1 MVTVL
6 GIPLIGSLFTPTV
19 LAIITFCVIWSLS
32 TRKKD
37 AACTSGLISAGKGP
51 NESSFTL
58 NTIGS
63 KSKKEV
69 LKNRVGSSSGVA
81 SDDEGCINGSSQLE
95 VHCTANAKR
104 KVFRSKAG
112 DQSLQTLLLE
122 SDLTKKNVRNKK
134 CKGKSGCCSKKKGAS
149 NTLEGTIETLNVF
162 FGTQTEKSKVKYTLA
177 SHSSSYYCSTIQDL
191 FYHWIQNIWLDIIVF
206 CLCEIF

>member
-6 GIPLIGSLFTPTV
+6 GIPLIGSLFAPTV
-19 LAIITFCVIWSLS
+19 LAIITVCVIWSLS

-37 AACTSGLISAGKGP
+37 AACTNGVISAGKGQNDTSIP
-51 NESSFTL
+51 V

-69 LKNRVGSSSGVA
+69 LKNRVGSPASVA
-81 SDDEGCINGSSQLE
+81 SDDKSSSEGRINSLSKLE
-95 VHCTANAKR
+95 VHRTANAKR

-112 DQSLQTLLLE
+112 DNSLQTLLLD
-122 SDLTKKNVRNKK
+122 SDLTKKNVRIKK
-134 CKGKSGCCSKKKGAS
+134 CKGQSGCCTKKKGAS

-162 FGTQTEKSKVKYTLA
+162 YGTQTEKSKVRHT
-177 SHSSSYYCSTIQDL
+177 
-191 FYHWIQNIWLDIIVF
+191 
-206 CLCEIF
+206 

>member
-6 GIPLIGSLFTPTV
+6 GIPLIGSLFAPTV

-37 AACTSGLISAGKGP
+37 AACTNGLISSGKGQ
-51 NESSFTL
+51 NDTSFTL

-69 LKNRVGSSSGVA
+69 LKNRVGSSASVA
-81 SDDEGCINGSSQLE
+81 SDDKSSSESCINSSLQLE
-95 VHCTANAKR
+95 VHRTANAKR

-112 DQSLQTLLLE
+112 DNSSQILLLE
-122 SDLTKKNVRNKK
+122 SDLTKKNVRTKK
-134 CKGKSGCCSKKKGAS
+134 CKGKSGCCTNKKGAS

-162 FGTQTEKSKVKYTLA
+162 YGTQTEKSKVKYT
-177 SHSSSYYCSTIQDL
+177 
-191 FYHWIQNIWLDIIVF
+191 
-206 CLCEIF
+206 

>member
-6 GIPLIGSLFTPTV
+6 GIPLIGSLFAPTV

-37 AACTSGLISAGKGP
+37 ATCTNGPISAGKGQ
-51 NESSFTL
+51 NDTSFPV

-69 LKNRVGSSSGVA
+69 LKNRVGSSASVA
-81 SDDEGCINGSSQLE
+81 SDDKSSSEGCINSLSQLE
-95 VHCTANAKR
+95 VHRTAR

-112 DQSLQTLLLE
+112 DNSLQTLLLD
-122 SDLTKKNVRNKK
+122 SDLTKKNVRIKK
-134 CKGKSGCCSKKKGAS
+134 CKGQSGCCTKKKGAS

-162 FGTQTEKSKVKYTLA
+162 YGTQTEKSKVKHT
-177 SHSSSYYCSTIQDL
+177 
-191 FYHWIQNIWLDIIVF
+191 
-206 CLCEIF
+206 

>member
-6 GIPLIGSLFTPTV
+6 GIPLIGSLFAPTV

-37 AACTSGLISAGKGP
+37 AACTSGLISAGKGQ
-51 NESSFTL
+51 NDTSSTT

-69 LKNRVGSSSGVA
+69 LKNRVGSSASGA
-81 SDDEGCINGSSQLE
+81 SDDKSSSEGCINSSSQLE
-95 VHCTANAKR
+95 VYHTANARR
-104 KVFRSKAG
+104 KVFRSRAG

-122 SDLTKKNVRNKK
+122 SDLTKKNVRIKK
-134 CKGKSGCCSKKKGAS
+134 CKGKSGCCTKKKGAS

-162 FGTQTEKSKVKYTLA
+162 YGTQTEKSKVKYT
-177 SHSSSYYCSTIQDL
+177 
-191 FYHWIQNIWLDIIVF
+191 
-206 CLCEIF
+206 

>member
-6 GIPLIGSLFTPTV
+6 GIPLIGSLFAPTV

-37 AACTSGLISAGKGP
+37 AACTSRLISASKGP

-58 NTIGS
+58 NTVGS

-81 SDDEGCINGSSQLE
+81 SDDKSISEGCINSSSQLE

-177 SHSSSYYCSTIQDL
+177 SH
-191 FYHWIQNIWLDIIVF
+191 
-206 CLCEIF
+206 

>member
-6 GIPLIGSLFTPTV
+6 GIPLIGSLFAPTV

-37 AACTSGLISAGKGP
+37 AVCTNGLISSGKGQ
-51 NESSFTL
+51 SDTSFTV
-58 NTIGS
+58 NSVGS

-69 LKNRVGSSSGVA
+69 LKNRLGSSAGVA
-81 SDDEGCINGSSQLE
+81 SDDKSTSEGSINSLSQQE
-95 VHCTANAKR
+95 GHRTANAKR

-112 DQSLQTLLLE
+112 DSSQTLLLE
-122 SDLTKKNVRNKK
+122 SDLTKKNVRTKK
-134 CKGKSGCCSKKKGAS
+134 CKGKSGCCTNKKGAS

-162 FGTQTEKSKVKYTLA
+162 YGTQTEKSKVNYT
-177 SHSSSYYCSTIQDL
+177 
-191 FYHWIQNIWLDIIVF
+191 
-206 CLCEIF
+206 